1 MNNQKVYTAM
11 YGEPAEGGSII
22 GIYSSRESAEE
33 SIERYKKEE
42 HHTTGLWFVVE
53 EWEVEL

>member
-11 YGEPAEGGSII
+11 HGEPAEGGSII

-33 SIERYKKEE
+33 AIERYKKEE
-42 HHTTGLWFVVE
+42 PYTSWHWFAVE